1 MYGLGLIK
9 GLGITLKNI
18 LFFQRINT
26 TQYPDRKA
34 SIIDLAKLDNKN
46 FISYAF
52 TNPMK
57 TLKSMMGMI
66 VISDKVDQHPRFRGE
81 EFSWYEERC
90 TGCASCA
97 KYCPLGIIKIV
108 TDQTGKNYA

>member
-18 LFFQRINT
+18 LFLQRRNT

-46 FISYAF
+46 FNIFKIFYF
-52 TNPMK
+52 KN
-57 TLKSMMGMI
+57 
-66 VISDKVDQHPRFRGE
+66 
-81 EFSWYEERC
+81 
-90 TGCASCA
+90 
-97 KYCPLGIIKIV
+97 IKLFYI
-108 TDQTGKNYA
+108 K